1 MALMRSDSTTTA
13 LTDRRSPT
21 GDVIVL
27 LSPAPRP
34 LRTIDSAHPRPATA
48 PQRCPLTRSRWPYL
62 QSTPAHRKPNDHAVH
77 KSP

>member
-13 LTDRRSPT
+13 LTDRRSST
-21 GDVIVL
+21 GGVIVL

-34 LRTIDSAHPRPATA
+34 LRTIDSAHPPPITA
-48 PQRCPLTRSRWPYL
+48 PQRCPLTRSRRPHL

>member
-1 MALMRSDSTTTA
+1 MALMRSHSTTRA

-34 LRTIDSAHPRPATA
+34 LRTIHSAHQRPATA
-48 PQRCPLTRSRWPYL
+48 PQRCPLTRSRRPHL
-62 QSTPAHRKPNDHAVH
+62 QSTPAHRKPNDDAVL